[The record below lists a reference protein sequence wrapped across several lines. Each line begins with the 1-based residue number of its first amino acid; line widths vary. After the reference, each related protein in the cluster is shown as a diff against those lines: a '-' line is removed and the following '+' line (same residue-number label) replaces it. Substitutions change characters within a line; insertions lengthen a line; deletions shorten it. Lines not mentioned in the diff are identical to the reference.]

1 MAVVWKWKS
10 QEVRSAGEHMEERE
24 PCALLAG
31 TQIDAAVGE
40 DRADISPNIGNR
52 TTIGPNSLSS
62 GYLSKRIESRD
73 VEICTSMAVAAA
85 CPAGPTGGMRRIQ
98 GASEKAAIRLVWK
111 TAGSL
116 PPLLSPLPA
125 ETQQP
130 PTTAVPMHNR
140 PGCRPPRASCSE
152 LAAEGVTWCPE
163 VLLEVPGKAAPW
175 PHLSFLTQMGMCVW
189 PGPPLSSSPSPPS
202 PTPPSDPSVG

>member
-1 MAVVWKWKS
+1 MCCLGLSYYRCSNIAS
-10 QEVRSAGEHMEERE
+10 YLLLTNQMLRCLSNTGTHFTEESAH
-24 PCALLAG
+24 LLF
-31 TQIDAAVGE
+31 
-40 DRADISPNIGNR
+40 
-52 TTIGPNSLSS
+52 L
-62 GYLSKRIESRD
+62 K
-73 VEICTSMAVAAA
+73 
-85 CPAGPTGGMRRIQ
+85 PAEPTGGMRRIQ

-125 ETQQP
+125 GTQQP

-163 VLLEVPGKAAPW
+163 VLLEVPGKAALW

-189 PGPPLSSSPSPPS
+189 PGPPLSSSSSPPQPH
-202 PTPPSDPSVG
+202 PTLRPICGVKRPCLKGTLAFGQRLPEMPPCPEGWAVVRKRQR